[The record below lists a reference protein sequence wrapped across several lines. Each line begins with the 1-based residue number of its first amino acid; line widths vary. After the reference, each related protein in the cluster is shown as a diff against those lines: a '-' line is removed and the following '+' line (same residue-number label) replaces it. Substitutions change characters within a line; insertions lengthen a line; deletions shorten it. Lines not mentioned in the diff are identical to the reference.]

1 MTSAQRSILAVAM
14 LSQGLSVGLTIG
26 TLPILLE
33 PLEQA
38 FGAPRT
44 AIAAGQILIML
55 SLTFASIATGVALD
69 RGPVRRVMLA
79 GAFCL
84 TAGLTLASTASN
96 LPTLAMAAILVGA
109 AIPSL
114 GPLTAGKL
122 VTHYFD
128 EGRGRAMGLMSIGPP
143 LGSGLFAAVAGWLLV
158 ALDWTSVVRLYAV
171 LAIGMLLPLI
181 LSIVPRHFDDVPS
194 AAANGANDGATP
206 AVTMMDVVRIPAFQ
220 LAAAGFALASGISTA
235 WTVHAAAYVGGFGL
249 DEAGQSNVMA
259 LQFWMGVPG
268 SIGFGLLAER
278 FDAGRLLTLV
288 VLGSALCYAGFAM
301 APNVWIVALLAAMAG
316 LMLGGVIPLYM
327 VLLGHRMSPAT
338 LGRAIGVSNLFML
351 PIMSVA
357 VLFAAALFERQG
369 DYTTT
374 LFAFAAVFAAAAALF
389 GAGRGPEQRSKEGRP
404 RDA

>member
-44 AIAAGQILIML
+44 AIASGQILIML
-55 SLTFASIATGVALD
+55 SLTCASIATGVALD

-79 GAFCL
+79 GALCL
-84 TAGLTLASTASN
+84 TAGLALASTASN
-96 LPTLAMAAILVGA
+96 LPILAVSAVLVGA

-122 VTHYFD
+122 ITHYFD

-143 LGSGLFAAVAGWLLV
+143 LGSGLFAALAGWLLV
-158 ALDWTSVVRLYAV
+158 ALDWTGVMRVYAV
-171 LAIGMLLPLI
+171 LAIGVLLPLI
-181 LSIVPRHFDDVPS
+181 LAIVPRHFDDVP
-194 AAANGANDGATP
+194 AAAASGAVGGATE

-220 LAAAGFALASGISTA
+220 LAAAGFALASGVSTA

-249 DEAGQSNVMA
+249 DEAGQSNVLA

-268 SIGFGLLAER
+268 SVGFGMLAER
-278 FDAGRLLTLV
+278 FDAGRLLTLSV
-288 VLGSALCYAGFAM
+288 FGSALCYAGFAV
-301 APNVWIVALLAAMAG
+301 APNVWVVAFLAATAG
-316 LMLGGVIPLYM
+316 LLLGGVIPLYM

-351 PIMSVA
+351 PIMSGA
-357 VLFAAALFERQG
+357 VLAAAALFERQG

-374 LFAFAAVFAAAAALF
+374 LFAFAAIFASAALLF
-389 GAGRGPEQRSKEGRP
+389 AVGRGPKRAIEGGRT
-404 RDA
+404 A